1 MIFQRQIEP
10 SYFDSPILKNGEKNF
25 KFMIR
30 KILIRK
36 TSDTRERE
44 IENER
49 ERERMRERGKR
60 MRE

>member
-44 IENER
+44 R
-49 ERERMRERGKR
+49 E
-60 MRE
+60 